1 MCLSE
6 GDPNMIDTTP
16 QATLRSLST
25 ILEQGDWA
33 ALEAHPGLY
42 ETRQHFPAMLAAFP
56 DLRHTIELEV
66 VAGEMIATVV
76 TARGTTLIDQ
86 YWCQRYHVVCQE
98 PNAGA
103 AGSVRNENQ
112 RLARPHRRCYRFI
125 TSTRRSAVSLGAVS
139 PVGSVQRGV
148 AR

>member
-1 MCLSE
+1 
-6 GDPNMIDTTP
+6 MIDTTP

-76 TARGTTLIDQ
+76 TARGTHQSDFLGIPPTGKPVQFMVLSIDQ
-86 YWCQRYHVVCQE
+86 VVEGKITRHWALPDWMSIIAQL
-98 PNAGA
+98 GGVIQA
-103 AGSVRNENQ
+103 ATEER
-112 RLARPHRRCYRFI
+112 
-125 TSTRRSAVSLGAVS
+125 
-139 PVGSVQRGV
+139 
-148 AR
+148 